1 MLQVSQNKSII
12 EEKSFKF
19 VNLSNEIEYMPIRS
33 NSLAYTICQVPVI
46 YSLSDKED
54 ITVITMDGS
63 QETING
69 HQLNFETSQNIFNR
83 TNLIKALHVSIK
95 K

>member
-1 MLQVSQNKSII
+1 LRKNEFMA

-19 VNLSNEIEYMPIRS
+19 VNLNNEIEYMPIGS

-46 YSLSDKED
+46 YSLSNKED
-54 ITVITMDGS
+54 IKIISMNGSEETV
-63 QETING
+63 NG
-69 HQLNFETSQNIFNR
+69 YQLNFESSQNIFNR
-83 TNLIKALHVSIK
+83 TNLIKALHVSVK